1 MDLQSQQNNLYT
13 VLVAGDIDLSN
24 YDLKKKVSPY
34 VVYEYNK
41 RKDIRLQTIN
51 IYKDIINNLDDNQ
64 ANKTLKMFLNAKLQ
78 DLTEMTDEE
87 YFEEATKGMTYDEK
101 TGNALSTVNPNGRYK
116 ILQEPTIDTALP
128 LIDGKFECFVKDI
141 KNIPKNIDNEKK
153 EFYES
158 FWDDAMLS
166 WYKNDYLNLYN
177 NKETY
182 VNVMCEPLFYNAFVS
197 KETGWVEQGEYNQI
211 EWVLN
216 FKEKFIN
223 KLSDNTKIK
232 VYNFIR

>member
-1 MDLQSQQNNLYT
+1 
-13 VLVAGDIDLSN
+13 
-24 YDLKKKVSPY
+24 
-34 VVYEYNK
+34 
-41 RKDIRLQTIN
+41 
-51 IYKDIINNLDDNQ
+51 
-64 ANKTLKMFLNAKLQ
+64 MFLNAKLQ

-141 KNIPKNIDNEKK
+141 KNISKNIDNEKK

-166 WYKNDYLNLYN
+166 WYK
-177 NKETY
+177 K
-182 VNVMCEPLFYNAFVS
+182 
-197 KETGWVEQGEYNQI
+197 
-211 EWVLN
+211 
-216 FKEKFIN
+216 
-223 KLSDNTKIK
+223 
-232 VYNFIR
+232 